1 MPRKQKNLARYTL
14 PLILLLLAN
23 ISCNKTKTV
32 PKKKDLTKTNKLLAI
47 GHEFY
52 VKQEFDSSYY
62 YYNKAK
68 NEAEIVQDTSRI
80 IHSLGWMAEI

>member
-1 MPRKQKNLARYTL
+1 MLL
-14 PLILLLLAN
+14 PLTLLLLVN

-32 PKKKDLTKTNKLLAI
+32 AKKKDLTKTNKLLAI

-62 YYNKAK
+62 YYNKSQ
-68 NEAEIVQDTSRI
+68 ER
-80 IHSLGWMAEI
+80 G

>member
-1 MPRKQKNLARYTL
+1 LA
-14 PLILLLLAN
+14 
-23 ISCNKTKTV
+23 V
-32 PKKKDLTKTNKLLAI
+32 

-52 VKQEFDSSYY
+52 VKQEFDSSLLY

-80 IHSLGWMAEI
+80 IHSLGWMAEIQTNQVDYTGSESTVLKHYLILEIKGKFLYGERICLYHLGNN